1 MERVTGK
8 QLWTGRVLSGIAVL
22 FLLFD
27 GVTHMIALERVV
39 KWTVSL
45 GYPEGTVPVIG
56 TLLAVGVVLYL
67 IPRTSLYGLI
77 WLTGYLGGAVAT
89 HVRLGTPLFSHV
101 LFPCY
106 VAALLWVGSALRNG
120 RLRALLLGR
129 E

>member
-1 MERVTGK
+1 MDNTTGK
-8 QLWTGRVLSGIAVL
+8 QRWSGRVLSGLAVV

-27 GVTHMIALERVV
+27 GVTHALGVESVV
-39 KWTVSL
+39 EWTVQL
-45 GYPEGTVPVIG
+45 GYSAGTVPVIG
-56 TLLAVGVVLYL
+56 VLLLVGIVLYL

-89 HVRLGTPLFSHV
+89 HVRIGSPLFSQT

-106 VAALLWVGSALRNG
+106 VAALLWVGLALRQP
-120 RLRALLLGR
+120 RLRTLLLAR